1 MAEKKFADKTYR
13 CEPLMAKEALALYT
27 DVMRVGSKA
36 ANRLPAII
44 VALNGADEG
53 EQAMADVAALA
64 AIGDI
69 LNATPTD
76 LVIDLIERILGC
88 AQVQEPS
95 GSYRRVDLDGDFTR
109 NLKELVP
116 VIRWIL
122 SVQYADF
129 FIGSAGNGILGM
141 LKGTLQ
147 SRK

>member
-1 MAEKKFADKTYR
+1 MAEKKIGDKTYR

-27 DVMRVGSKA
+27 DIMRVGSKA

-44 VALNGADEG
+44 VALNGANEG

-69 LNATPTD
+69 LATTPTD
-76 LVIDLIERILGC
+76 AVIDLVERILAC
-88 AQVQEPS
+88 AQIQEPS
-95 GSYRRVDLDGDFTR
+95 GSYRRADLDGDFTR
-109 NLKELVP
+109 ELKNLIP

-141 LKGTLQ
+141 LKETLQ